1 MMNYKKQ
8 KMVSVPDPKRV
19 KDPRSATVSNG
30 AVNYIVQPEQVA
42 VRGTKRMLPD
52 KKKTAS
58 VV

>member
-1 MMNYKKQ
+1 MNYKKE
-8 KMVSVPDPKRV
+8 KILSVPAPKLV

-42 VRGTKRMLPD
+42 VRGRKRMLSD

>member
-1 MMNYKKQ
+1 MNYKKQ
-8 KMVSVPDPKRV
+8 KIVSVPDPKLV

-42 VRGTKRMLPD
+42 VRGRKRMLSD
-52 KKKTAS
+52 KKKTAI

>member
-1 MMNYKKQ
+1 MNYKKQ
-8 KMVSVPDPKRV
+8 KIVNVPEPKLV

-42 VRGTKRMLPD
+42 VRGRKRMLSD
-52 KKKTAS
+52 KKKTAI

>member
-1 MMNYKKQ
+1 MINYKKQ
-8 KMVSVPDPKRV
+8 KIVNVPEPKLV

-42 VRGTKRMLPD
+42 VRGTKRMLSD
-52 KKKTAS
+52 KKKTAG

>member
-1 MMNYKKQ
+1 MINYKKQ
-8 KMVSVPDPKRV
+8 KIVNVPEPKLV

-30 AVNYIVQPEQVA
+30 AVNYIVQPDQVA

>member
-8 KMVSVPDPKRV
+8 KMVSVPDPKLV

-42 VRGTKRMLPD
+42 VRGTKRMLSD
-52 KKKTAS
+52 KKKTAG

>member
-1 MMNYKKQ
+1 MNYKKE
-8 KMVSVPDPKRV
+8 KIVSVPEPKLV

-52 KKKTAS
+52 KKKQLA
-58 VV
+58 

>member
-1 MMNYKKQ
+1 MINYKNQ
-8 KMVSVPDPKRV
+8 KIVNVPEPNLV

-52 KKKTAS
+52 KKKTGG

>member
-1 MMNYKKQ
+1 MNYKKQ
-8 KMVSVPDPKRV
+8 KMVSVPDSKLV

>member
-1 MMNYKKQ
+1 MNYKKQ
-8 KMVSVPDPKRV
+8 KIVNVPEPKLV

-42 VRGTKRMLPD
+42 VRGRKRMLSD
-52 KKKTAS
+52 KKKTAR

>member
-8 KMVSVPDPKRV
+8 KRVSVPEPKLA

-42 VRGTKRMLPD
+42 VRGRKRMLSE

>member
-1 MMNYKKQ
+1 MNYKKQ
-8 KMVSVPDPKRV
+8 KIVNVPEPKLV

-42 VRGTKRMLPD
+42 VRGRKRMLSD

>member
-1 MMNYKKQ
+1 MINYKKQ
-8 KMVSVPDPKRV
+8 KIVNVPEPKLV

-42 VRGTKRMLPD
+42 VRGRKRMLSD

>member
-1 MMNYKKQ
+1 MNYKKQ
-8 KMVSVPDPKRV
+8 KMVSVPDPKLV
-19 KDPRSATVSNG
+19 KDPRAATVSNG

>member
-1 MMNYKKQ
+1 MNYKKE
-8 KMVSVPDPKRV
+8 KIVNVPEPKLV

-42 VRGTKRMLPD
+42 VRGRKRMLSD

>member
-1 MMNYKKQ
+1 MNYKKQ
-8 KMVSVPDPKRV
+8 KIVNVPEPKLV
-19 KDPRSATVSNG
+19 KDPRSATGSNG

-42 VRGTKRMLPD
+42 VRGRKRMLSD

>member
-8 KMVSVPDPKRV
+8 KIVNVPEPKLV

-42 VRGTKRMLPD
+42 VRGRKRMLSD